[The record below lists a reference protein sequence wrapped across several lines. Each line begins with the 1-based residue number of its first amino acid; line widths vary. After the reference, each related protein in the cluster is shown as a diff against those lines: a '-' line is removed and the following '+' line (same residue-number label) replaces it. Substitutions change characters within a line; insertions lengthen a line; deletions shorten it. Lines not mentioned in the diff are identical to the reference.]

1 MKRFGHSTGDGGPG
15 NKILSMRYTVPTQN
29 IKKYLDFADFSTDPL
44 VPLLFAEVLYM
55 MHKPPPRHHHLNLQ
69 LAVGAGY
76 VLDIYLQLLVWL
88 LV

>member
-1 MKRFGHSTGDGGPG
+1 
-15 NKILSMRYTVPTQN
+15 MRYIVPTQN

-55 MHKPPPRHHHLNLQ
+55 MHKPRHHHLNLQ
-69 LAVGAGY
+69 LAVGVGY